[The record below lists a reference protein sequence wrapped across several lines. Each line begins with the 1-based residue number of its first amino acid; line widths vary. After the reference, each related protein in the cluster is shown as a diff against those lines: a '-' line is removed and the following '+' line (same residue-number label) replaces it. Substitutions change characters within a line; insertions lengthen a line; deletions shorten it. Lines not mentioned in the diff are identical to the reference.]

1 MDAEMKQQRYNQLQA
16 LLSKSTLYTSYLMKR
31 MEKQRAD
38 DALKEERKQKRLAK
52 QDEIKKEVEE

>member
-1 MDAEMKQQRYNQLQA
+1 MNAEMRQQRYNQLQA

-52 QDEIKKEVEE
+52 QSEIKDGVSK